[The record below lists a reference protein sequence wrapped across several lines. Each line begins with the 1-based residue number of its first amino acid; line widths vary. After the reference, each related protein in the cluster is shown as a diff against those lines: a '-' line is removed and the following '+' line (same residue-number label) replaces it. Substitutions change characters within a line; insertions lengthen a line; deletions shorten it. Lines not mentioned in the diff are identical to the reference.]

1 MFNSASKCHKR
12 GGGGGVCLCVG
23 VVVVVGGG
31 WFWVLTC
38 RVRVRGWVLTCII
51 GCNSLFTGRCASN
64 LEGGPGKG
72 G

>member
-1 MFNSASKCHKR
+1 MFVR
-12 GGGGGVCLCVG
+12 WGGGGGG
-23 VVVVVGGG
+23 GGGG

>member
-1 MFNSASKCHKR
+1 MFVCW
-12 GGGGGVCLCVG
+12 GGGGGG
-23 VVVVVGGG
+23 GGG

>member
-1 MFNSASKCHKR
+1 MFVCWG
-12 GGGGGVCLCVG
+12 GGGGGV
-23 VVVVVGGG
+23 GG

-51 GCNSLFTGRCASN
+51 GCSSLFTGRCASN